1 MRYTDLI
8 QIQQYY
14 EKQVN
19 AKRSYMREGG
29 QKKGVKKVNM
39 VDLLLFPLYCC
50 AGWGYIVAFALTKIF
65 TMYQIYHS

>member
-1 MRYTDLI
+1 
-8 QIQQYY
+8 
-14 EKQVN
+14 
-19 AKRSYMREGG
+19 MREGG